1 MQLFFE
7 SGRTSMTVFFY
18 SQEATMERIL
28 EILEQNARATADD
41 IAKMIDSTPA
51 EVEKAIRVYEKKGVI
66 VKYKT
71 VIDKELVAADELV
84 SAVIEVKVAPQKD
97 LGFDAVAEKIY
108 RFPEVTSCYLLS
120 GGHDLHLIVEGKTL
134 REVAS
139 FVSQKLA
146 PLDHVKS
153 TATHFLLKKYKDD
166 GVIMKKQQS
175 KRLAI
180 SGV

>member
-1 MQLFFE
+1 
-7 SGRTSMTVFFY
+7 
-18 SQEATMERIL
+18 MERIL
-28 EILEQNARATADD
+28 EILEQNARATAAD
-41 IAKMIDSTPA
+41 IAKMIGSTPA
-51 EVEKAIRVYEKKGVI
+51 IVEKEIRSFEKKGVI
-66 VKYKT
+66 VKYKA
-71 VIDKELVAADELV
+71 VINKDLVEGDEIVRAL
-84 SAVIEVKVAPQKD
+84 IEVKVAPQKD

-134 REVAS
+134 REVAN

-146 PLDHVKS
+146 PLDNVRS

-166 GVIMKKQQS
+166 GVIMHKSHS

-180 SGV
+180 SY

>member
-1 MQLFFE
+1 
-7 SGRTSMTVFFY
+7 
-18 SQEATMERIL
+18 MERIL

-41 IAKMIDSTPA
+41 IAKMIGAAPA
-51 EVEKAIRVYEKKGVI
+51 AVEKEIRALEKKGLI
-66 VKYKT
+66 LKYKA
-71 VIDKELVAADELV
+71 VINKELACGDEMVRAL
-84 SAVIEVKVAPQKD
+84 IEVKVTPQKD

-146 PLDHVKS
+146 PLDNVQS
-153 TATHFLLKKYKDD
+153 TATHFILKKYKDD
-166 GVIMKKQQS
+166 GVIMTKPQS
-175 KRLAI
+175 KRMAI
-180 SGV
+180 SY